1 MNNRIF
7 NRYERKYMISKKT
20 MSELIQVF
28 SKRLIY
34 DPYSISG
41 NNYTIYNLYF
51 DTDDFSIIRSS
62 IQKPRYKEKLRLRTY
77 DCPLKPESL
86 VFLEIK
92 KKLKGRVN
100 KRRVTMTYQ
109 EAQDYLEHKSI
120 PYFDD
125 FNNRQMM
132 NEIDYFIKI
141 HHAKPGAFI
150 RYDRIALLSELDDLR
165 ITFDS
170 NIKYRTH
177 NLTLLDSSGKNIL
190 PHEDDVLM
198 EIKSDNNFPLW
209 IVEQLSSRKLYSQ
222 SFSKYG
228 KAYENYIGGNE
239 NDDIISND

>member
-1 MNNRIF
+1 
-7 NRYERKYMISKKT
+7 
-20 MSELIQVF
+20 
-28 SKRLIY
+28 
-34 DPYSISG
+34 
-41 NNYTIYNLYF
+41 
-51 DTDDFSIIRSS
+51 
-62 IQKPRYKEKLRLRTY
+62 
-77 DCPLKPESL
+77 
-86 VFLEIK
+86 
-92 KKLKGRVN
+92 
-100 KRRVTMTYQ
+100 
-109 EAQDYLEHKSI
+109 
-120 PYFDD
+120 
-125 FNNRQMM
+125 MM